1 MHSILHSAA
10 TSYSTG
16 ILHKSHK
23 GFISLKKPFLEER
36 FFLVEI
42 AGFTLRFVRL
52 PRKPPRF
59 VCPSRLRQG
68 EPPGDGLRFES

>member
-42 AGFTLRFVRL
+42 AGFEPVTSCVW
-52 PRKPPRF
+52 
-59 VCPSRLRQG
+59 SRRSNQL
-68 EPPGDGLRFES
+68 S